1 MSSTDEDQVYSDE
14 DGDGNVDSED
24 FNNVQRHRERQF
36 SDTTV
41 SSNPDTSDSEPPFC
55 DGGNE
60 AGAGG
65 DAPGGQ
71 DDEEAVPPALDRRR
85 AEVLDDDELDVYVR
99 DMCLEQMGRNCSD
112 AMANFFF
119 DYAWK
124 NAAKLFRLK
133 MEREQRDL
141 PDPNIA
147 TLRRKIMSS
156 SVPPIKM
163 DFIFIDKTTGQ
174 EEKVY
179 NKESFPR
186 SAYPPDKY
194 ELVHQCTRVQVM

>member
-1 MSSTDEDQVYSDE
+1 MSSTDKDQVYSDE

-71 DDEEAVPPALDRRR
+71 STGSSTNFVPLDL
-85 AEVLDDDELDVYVR
+85 LDL
-99 DMCLEQMGRNCSD
+99 LASFKQAS
-112 AMANFFF
+112 
-119 DYAWK
+119 
-124 NAAKLFRLK
+124 LK
-133 MEREQRDL
+133 RG
-141 PDPNIA
+141 
-147 TLRRKIMSS
+147 KS
-156 SVPPIKM
+156 IK
-163 DFIFIDKTTGQ
+163 
-174 EEKVY
+174 
-179 NKESFPR
+179 
-186 SAYPPDKY
+186 
-194 ELVHQCTRVQVM
+194 

>member
-1 MSSTDEDQVYSDE
+1 M
-14 DGDGNVDSED
+14 
-24 FNNVQRHRERQF
+24 
-36 SDTTV
+36 
-41 SSNPDTSDSEPPFC
+41 
-55 DGGNE
+55 
-60 AGAGG
+60 
-65 DAPGGQ
+65 
-71 DDEEAVPPALDRRR
+71 
-85 AEVLDDDELDVYVR
+85 LDDDELDVYVR

-119 DYAWK
+119 NYAWK

-156 SVPPIKM
+156 CVPPIKM